1 MELQMNLRR
10 SMLGFSAA
18 LIVGGWGATRLADL
32 QLSMLPPGDERIKAW
47 GGDAKR
53 AKRHKIY
60 FVPTGIVY
68 VGGVSAMALGV
79 GMLVFMRA
87 AGSRIP

>member
-1 MELQMNLRR
+1 MNLRR

-32 QLSMLPPGDERIKAW
+32 QLSMLPPGDSRLKAW
-47 GGDAKR
+47 SGDAKR

-68 VGGVSAMALGV
+68 AVGVGAMALGV
-79 GMLVFMRA
+79 GMIVFMRTG
-87 AGSRIP
+87 GSRVP